1 MGLFFELVIKFLGKV
16 FNDPT
21 VPWYE
26 NVLLFL
32 TTIIF
37 LVLVIY
43 LIRKVIKK

>member
-1 MGLFFELVIKFLGKV
+1 MQSFFELVIRFLGKV

-32 TTIIF
+32 ITLTF
-37 LVLVIY
+37 LFLVIY
-43 LIRKVIKK
+43 LIIKVIKK